1 MSLPDKLDQA
11 RDLLANARQAVALTG
26 AGVSTRSGIPDFR
39 SPSSGVWNTV
49 DHMEVASIYT
59 FRRRP
64 QVFYDWIRPVA
75 RLIKDAVPN
84 PAHLALAQ
92 LEAAG
97 VLQGIITQNV
107 DNLHTRAGSRNVYE
121 VHGHF
126 REVTCLRCYTLFP
139 AEDHWDAFMD
149 TGEVPHCPSCGG
161 VLKPNAILYGE
172 QLPVTVMNEA
182 QRLVNRSDVMLVAG
196 SSLEVAPAGDLPA
209 AAVRSGARLIIVNFE
224 PTYLDFMADVVIN
237 ADVVDVLPELASQL
251 VNCD

>member
-1 MSLPDKLDQA
+1 MSVIDKVGRA
-11 RDLLANARQAVALTG
+11 RDLLANAQRAVALTG

-39 SPSSGVWNTV
+39 SPRSGVWESV
-49 DHMEVASIYT
+49 DPMEVASIYT

-64 QVFYDWIRPVA
+64 QIFYDWIRPLA
-75 RLIKDAVPN
+75 LLIKNAEPN

-97 VLQGIITQNV
+97 ILKGIITQNV
-107 DNLHTRAGSRNVYE
+107 DNLHTKAGSGNVYE

-139 AEDHWDAFMD
+139 AESHWEMFIE
-149 TGEVPHCPSCGG
+149 TGEVPYCPSCGG

-172 QLPVTVMNEA
+172 QLPVNVMHEA
-182 QRLVNRSDVMLVAG
+182 HRLATRCDVMLVAG

-209 AAVRSGARLIIVNFE
+209 RAVRSGARLIIVNFE
-224 PTYLDFMADVVIN
+224 PTFLDFMADVVIN
-237 ADVVDVLPELASQL
+237 ADVVDVLPELAAQL
-251 VNCD
+251 VGL